1 MSYKINV
8 YKIKKGKESF
18 MKHLNQQKKR
28 AGYNY
33 KVMLIAFVIA
43 VLATVLL
50 LCSFNP
56 TEVYALTNT
65 GSAYQAGGGQELWD
79 ASAGAFND
87 DVLEDITKKLFDGV
101 DDPVAYVKTFTE
113 SQTGA
118 HVVPAPTINAK
129 VGNTTNGMVIKL
141 GGKLWMAASLTLADV
156 GEEEDEKD
164 NVVLTLYLANADG
177 TSKFYDTANTSG
189 VGTKGENMYSSSR
202 LRYNLLTGSNWSLF
216 NTTNADG
223 DTFAQKYLVQP
234 KNVEYQHTQSS
245 YGRYIDGGRWTAS
258 NKYPYRWPNEALDDT
273 VKPSGSVWHSNY
285 SNPYKANY
293 TRAGAF
299 STAQRYDAWGEDYIW
314 IPSWSETGDNTCM
327 KTTSSIWQLTNEQRA
342 HSTTASYTWWR
353 SGRDYRY
360 NYAYC
365 MAPSGVQYYNS
376 VTYDYGVR
384 PALHL
389 NLTSAALGAAG
400 RGVTPTEDSGYNY
413 VYKDS
418 NNTRQDYATT
428 KLKHLSTDEQ
438 DKVPTGPDGKKR
450 YVLGYIKP
458 ETKLSDFV
466 SNLKNEMSLLK
477 IYDQKDALIFDGTKG
492 GGVTTVPESAGKK
505 IVTTGFKVEAYKKV
519 KQDDGTE
526 KLELYD
532 TVWISV
538 LGDVTCDG
546 IINTLDITIINRIAR
561 GELKLSDLN
570 HEQQLAAMID
580 NKGNVTSTDGKILFN
595 VIGGITNLDSYF
607 TNIVGVDKYQ
617 MWNLNTADN
626 KVLRTGTDITAAAN
640 LVSNG
645 IIGNIPVNTTASAF
659 KTKLANQASISVSSI
674 AVYKANGTLAGNND
688 FVGTGSYI
696 TYSGK
701 TIYLCVLGDLTG
713 DGIANALDATILN
726 KIING
731 SIKLN
736 TSVMIDKVIML
747 ASTIQNKGNITTA
760 DSECILNYIGGYI
773 DLSKYF
779 LATTT

>member
-1 MSYKINV
+1 
-8 YKIKKGKESF
+8 

-56 TEVYALTNT
+56 TEVYALTTT
-65 GSAYQAGGGQELWD
+65 GNAYQAGDGEELWD
-79 ASAGAFND
+79 ATAGGFND
-87 DVLEDITKKLFDGV
+87 KVLDDITKKLFDGE
-101 DDPVAYVKTFTE
+101 DDPVAYVKKFTE

-129 VGNTTNGMVIKL
+129 VKNTANGMVIKL

-164 NVVLTLYLANADG
+164 NVVLTLYLANAEG
-177 TSKFYDTANTSG
+177 TSKFWSTTNN
-189 VGTKGENMYSSSR
+189 TKGENMYSSSI
-202 LRYNLLTGSNWSLF
+202 LRNHLLTDSKWSLF
-216 NTTNADG
+216 NQTG
-223 DTFAQKYLVQP
+223 DDALTKYLVQP
-234 KNVEYQHTQSS
+234 KYVEYQHTQSS
-245 YGRYIDGGRWTAS
+245 YGRYIDGGTWTAS

-273 VKPSGSVWHSNY
+273 VKPSGSIWHSNY
-285 SNPYKANY
+285 SSPYKANY
-293 TRAGAF
+293 TRSGAF
-299 STAQRYDAWGEDYIW
+299 STPQRYDAWGEDYIW
-314 IPSWSETGDNTCM
+314 IPSWSETGDNTYV
-327 KTTSSIWQLTNEQRA
+327 KGSSSIWQLTNEQRA
-342 HSTTASYTWWR
+342 HSTTASYTWLR
-353 SGRDYRY
+353 SGSEADYG
-360 NYAYC
+360 NAFVLST
-365 MAPSGVQYYNS
+365 SGVYSYGNVAAS
-376 VTYDYGVR
+376 YGVR

-400 RGVTPTEDSGYNY
+400 RGVTPTEDSGYGY

-519 KQDDGTE
+519 KQSDGTE

-607 TNIVGVDKYQ
+607 TNIVGADKYQ

-626 KVLRTGTDITAAAN
+626 RVLRTGTDITAAAN

-645 IIGNIPVNTTASAF
+645 IIGNIPVNTTASVF
-659 KTKLANQASISVSSI
+659 KTKLANQASISASSI

-713 DGIANALDATILN
+713 DGLANALDATILN
-726 KIING
+726 KIVNG

-736 TSVMIDKVIML
+736 TSVMIDKVVML

-773 DLSKYF
+773 NLSKYF
-779 LATTT
+779 LATTTKA